1 MQVKD
6 IITVLDSLNN
16 IKIIQMDSFDNEIAE
31 DEIFYGSVMDVP
43 WYIIDYYL
51 DNDHDGEALGVSID
65 KETKEA
71 YFLLYVYENSNHYN
85 HLKLVE
91 ARRKSVHT
99 DF

>member
-6 IITVLDSLNN
+6 IITVLDSLNK
-16 IKIIQMDSFDNEIAE
+16 IKIIQMDAFNNEIAE

-51 DNDHDGEALGVSID
+51 DNDGDGEALSVGID
-65 KETKEA
+65 EEAEEA
-71 YFLLYVYENSNHYN
+71 YFRLYVYENSNHYN

-91 ARRKSVHT
+91 ERRKSIHT